1 MDYPKMYKIRQR
13 FPVSKIENIVQEIND
28 QFDLINLKTKIKPG
42 GSYAVTAGS
51 RGIQNLALIIK
62 TVCDYVKD
70 CGGVPFIVPSMGSH
84 GGATGRGQQ
93 ELLSHFGITQQT
105 MGAEIRSSMEVVQLG
120 KTSNGAPVYMDK
132 NAYGSDG
139 ILVVNRI
146 KPHTDF
152 SGKNESGIVKMVAV
166 GLGKEKG
173 ATAMHYFDLQTT
185 IPLAYE
191 VARAAAPILAGL
203 AIVENSKD
211 ETSVLKAVE
220 PKDFL
225 QQDAALLKKAYENV
239 PRLPLNDADVLIV
252 KEMGKEFSGTGM
264 DTKVIG
270 RIYIDGIAEPVSP
283 VIKRIAVLNLS
294 DHSNGNALGVGL
306 ADITTQNLISKVDY
320 DATFANLFPTT
331 YLKRGKTP
339 TFTDTDKEAF
349 ELALKTAG
357 NILPSCAKVI
367 IIENTLHLQEMIVS
381 QAVTELLDKNTTE
394 ILHEVEEPYFDEEGK
409 LRI

>member
-13 FPVSKIENIVQEIND
+13 FPEAKIEDIAQEINTQLD
-28 QFDLINLKTKIKPG
+28 AISLKEKIKPSG
-42 GSYAVTAGS
+42 RYAVTAGS
-51 RGIQNLALIIK
+51 RGINNLAWIIK
-62 TVCDYVKD
+62 TVCDYVRD

-84 GGATGRGQQ
+84 GGATGRGQT
-93 ELLSHFGITQQT
+93 ELLSHFGITDET
-105 MGAEIRSSMEVVQLG
+105 MGAPILSSMEVVRLG
-120 KTSNGAPVYMDK
+120 QTSNGAPVYMDK
-132 NAYGSDG
+132 NAYESDG
-139 ILVVNRI
+139 IIVVNRV

-152 SGKNESGIVKMVAV
+152 SGKNESGIVKMIAV

-173 ATAMHYFDLQTT
+173 ATAMHYYELETT

-191 VARAAAPILAGL
+191 VARCKAPILAGL

-211 ETSVLKAVE
+211 ETSILKAVE
-220 PKDFL
+220 PEDFID
-225 QQDAALLKKAYENV
+225 QDAALLKKAYENV
-239 PRLPLNDADVLIV
+239 PRLPIKDADVLIV
-252 KEMGKEFSGTGM
+252 KKMGKEFSGTGM

-270 RIYIDGIAEPVSP
+270 RIYIDGIAEPQAP
-283 VIKRIAVLNLS
+283 NIKRIVVLDLS

-306 ADITTQNLISKVDY
+306 ADITTQQLISKIDY

-339 TFTDTDKEAF
+339 TYTNTEKQAF

-357 NILPSCAKVI
+357 NILPSGAKVI

-381 QAVTELLDKNTTE
+381 QAVIELLDKNTTE
-394 ILHEVEEPYFDEEGK
+394 ILHEVAEPCFDETGN
-409 LRI
+409 LLL